1 MHEEEKKSVSSQPS
15 EKKKKNKKVKKT
27 QAELLIQDAL
37 GLLIKIV
44 AIIAFATF
52 VFTFMFGVYRNND
65 PSMIPA
71 IQDGDLV
78 FYYRLD
84 KRYVSSDVLV
94 AEYGEKKLSLRV
106 VAVAGDTVD
115 IREEG
120 LFINGFLQQESK
132 IYEATKRFA
141 DGVDFPLTV
150 QEGQVFVLGDSREN
164 SSDSRIFGAVD
175 ITDTYGKVITIIR
188 RRGI

>member
-1 MHEEEKKSVSSQPS
+1 MHAEKETSVNDKNP

-27 QAELLIQDAL
+27 QAELLIHDAL

-44 AIIAFATF
+44 AIIAFTIF

-84 KRYVSSDVLV
+84 KRYVSADVLV
-94 AEYGEKKLSLRV
+94 AEYGEKKLSLRSV
-106 VAVAGDTVD
+106 RPEAPCCADPAPPSLRSHPAQHRAERFLRFLPAKQPLRSVRDPLRHIPCGSPEQ
-115 IREEG
+115 IR
-120 LFINGFLQQESK
+120 SPS
-132 IYEATKRFA
+132 
-141 DGVDFPLTV
+141 V
-150 QEGQVFVLGDSREN
+150 
-164 SSDSRIFGAVD
+164 RIEP
-175 ITDTYGKVITIIR
+175 
-188 RRGI
+188 